1 VEGGFSLGTSEELV
15 IAGGAGMNGKVIKV
29 NNKLVQLSQP
39 YQAQVREMVGREKE
53 ITTIQVSWM
62 AGNGRMP
69 LAPLLV
75 GECGIGK
82 NRTVY
87 EVCTRCG
94 KELYLSQAHEDI
106 TAEDLMCA
114 VRFSDDPKRKMDY
127 ILSPLA
133 TAMIRGMVFFI
144 DGLGKMR
151 KRALDPLE
159 SVLDERRYLDITTIG
174 ERIHAHPGFR
184 FVAATNP
191 SDMEDE
197 PLADFIRSRIDPII
211 PFGYPTQN
219 EINQI
224 LQSGFPSLRNN
235 GKPLLDCFWRMWK
248 KKNGDIP
255 PAPRDSNKILAY
267 AQSLADW
274 EAGEAISLEHHK
286 APSPIKPPHI
296 EQAFDVFYGNQQR
309 GL

>member
-1 VEGGFSLGTSEELV
+1 MSD
-15 IAGGAGMNGKVIKV
+15 NVIKIT
-29 NNKLVQLSQP
+29 NKSVQLSRP
-39 YQAQVREMVGREKE
+39 YQAQVSEMIGREEE
-53 ITTIQVSWM
+53 IKTIQVAWM

-75 GECGIGK
+75 GDCGIGK

-87 EVCTRCG
+87 EVCKRCG
-94 KELYLSQAHEDI
+94 KELYVCQAHEDI

-114 VRFSDDPKRKMDY
+114 VRFSDDPNRKMDY

-133 TAMIRGMVFFI
+133 TAMLRGMVFFI

-159 SVLDERRYLDITTIG
+159 SVLDERRYLDVTTIG

-184 FVAATNP
+184 FIAATNP

-197 PLADFIRSRIDPII
+197 PLADFIRSRIDPVIH
-211 PFGYPTQN
+211 FGYPSRD

-224 LQSGFPSLRNN
+224 LRSGFPSLRNN
-235 GKPLLDCFWRMWK
+235 GKPLLDCFWSMWK
-248 KKNGDIP
+248 KKNGDTP

-267 AQSLADW
+267 AQSLADFDDV
-274 EAGEAISLEHHK
+274 EPGKAVPLEHNRK
-286 APSPIKPPHI
+286 PRPIKPPHI
-296 EQAFDVFYGNQQR
+296 EEAFDVFYSNQQ
-309 GL
+309 GADNVG